1 MKVPSKNQD
10 VFLLLSF
17 FFGVTGLN
25 NFYAFQRNKAVI
37 KMLIFTLGVICCF
50 LLCDVIGVDIAL
62 IIAFLLFLCPL
73 GIVVALEILVDD
85 VTSWEKVTNPKLKI
99 IVGTTYYL
107 LLLLTVTTSLT
118 YLFTDLYLYLFPPDL
133 PRFDFAHKI

>member
-62 IIAFLLFLCPL
+62 IIVFLLFLCPL
-73 GIVVALEILVDD
+73 GIVVVLEILADD
-85 VTSWEKVTNPKLKI
+85 VTSWKKVANPRLKI
-99 IVGTTYYL
+99 IVGTAYYFL
-107 LLLLTVTTSLT
+107 LLLVTTTSLA
-118 YLFTDLYLYLFPPDL
+118 YLFTNLYLYFSPLYL